1 MKRFSLKLFNA
12 LAIIASICACG
23 GRDTA
28 GGISEE
34 TEGVVAITDKTI
46 AGVSQKGP
54 FAKGSSV
61 YLKETKADGSLTPTG
76 KEFYATIRNNKGQ
89 FKIENINL
97 ESQYALLTVEG
108 YYTRESTNMFSSCAI
123 SLNAA
128 TDLSKRN
135 STNINLLTHFEYQ
148 RILNLVESGA
158 TFAKAKAQAEKEIF
172 AAFGYEKPDRTAE
185 DLDITGES
193 KEDRILKNISAMVD
207 KNFHTEY
214 NITPCEEVRD
224 VIDSMARN
232 FADDGTFTQDL
243 TAKIAA
249 YTYAYQQAYQSKDT
263 SNILSRYLNQYEGI
277 TCTQDK
283 AGERHRLQK
292 TLSIAKTEHFIY
304 SDTSNKATIT
314 SKKYDYVYAICT
326 SNDWQLRTNEDYE
339 DTSNAIEHQ
348 VGSVT
353 DSRDGKTYKTTSVT
367 IAGKTYEWMAE
378 NLKYAGTSASNVD
391 DNQKGIYT
399 WTEAIAQSNSKIYS
413 QFGKDSIYQG
423 ICPENWHIPTSLE
436 WKALIEHVGSP
447 SMLYSKN
454 WDKFYFTG
462 KPLNDIIEFGAEPTF
477 FDWIVP
483 ETPSFTPY
491 AHFIAYSLDISVY
504 TQSTNVQSGLYNL
517 DYSGDYIIDNE
528 PLKTSVF
535 YSVLLG
541 STPRLTE
548 KSDIRPPYL
557 IVSGETYNEYNY
569 LKSMSE
575 HVPEPQWT
583 NEYSWNTIYKIFK
596 SNALNL
602 KVNVR
607 CVKD

>member
-1 MKRFSLKLFNA
+1 MKYFSLKFLSS
-12 LAIIASICACG
+12 LTLIASICACVD
-23 GRDTA
+23 RNVA

-61 YLKETKADGSLTPTG
+61 YLQETKADGSLTPTG

-193 KEDRILKNISAMVD
+193 EEDRILKNISAMVD

-339 DTSNAIEHQ
+339 DTSNALEHQ

-367 IAGKTYEWMAE
+367 IAGKTYEWMA
-378 NLKYAGTSASNVD
+378 D
-391 DNQKGIYT
+391 
-399 WTEAIAQSNSKIYS
+399 
-413 QFGKDSIYQG
+413 
-423 ICPENWHIPTSLE
+423 SLE